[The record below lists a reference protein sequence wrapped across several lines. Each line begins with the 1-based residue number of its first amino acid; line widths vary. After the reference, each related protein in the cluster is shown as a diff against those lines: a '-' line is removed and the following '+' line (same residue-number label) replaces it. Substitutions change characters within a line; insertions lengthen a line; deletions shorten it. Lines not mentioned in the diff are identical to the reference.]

1 MSHILPLYLKKAYI
15 DDPIFSNSKVVV
27 SFYEDTP
34 AETFPA
40 DTMEKVLFGSV
51 TKEDVSTL
59 ENPTGTNLAKLAASY
74 ADGIIFAADK
84 IDPEL
89 EKFCRESGLPV
100 LDYNAEALSSG
111 SYIDDYNSF
120 YDNL

>member
-1 MSHILPLYLKKAYI
+1 MDTI
-15 DDPIFSNSKVVV
+15 DKI
-27 SFYEDTP
+27 
-34 AETFPA
+34 
-40 DTMEKVLFGSV
+40 LFGGV
-51 TKEDVSTL
+51 TKEDVSIL
-59 ENPTGTNLAKLAASY
+59 ENPTGTNLAKLATSY
-74 ADGIIFAADK
+74 SDGVIFASDK

-111 SYIDDYNSF
+111 SYMDDYNSF